1 MIGKIVKVRIR
12 QWSGDP
18 ALVVGIVED
27 ESKEIVCAR
36 IQFFGSDR
44 EHIYDIRDLEVIDDT

>member
-1 MIGKIVKVRIR
+1 MIGKIVKVRINT
-12 QWSGDP
+12 DMLVP

-27 ESKEIVCAR
+27 EGKEIKCAR

-44 EHIYDIRDLEVIDDT
+44 DHIYDIRDLEIINET

>member
-1 MIGKIVKVRIR
+1 MLV
-12 QWSGDP
+12 P

-27 ESKEIVCAR
+27 EGKEIKCAR

-44 EHIYDIRDLEVIDDT
+44 DHIYDIRDLEIINET